1 MEPYQYIIAIVG
13 GFAAG
18 IVNTLAGN
26 GSAITLTI
34 LTEVLGLPPNIANG
48 SNRIGVLTQSWS
60 SSFAFHR
67 GGKLPLK
74 RSLKFIIP
82 SVVGALFGV
91 WVAVSVSN
99 EGFKEIFRYLM
110 IALLFV
116 ILIKPKRWLRESDI
130 EAKHSLV
137 WVIPVYLALGFYGGF
152 IQMGMGIFFLASMV
166 LLAKFDLVEGNAV
179 KVFVVA
185 CYTIFV
191 LAIFQYNGLVDWK
204 AGGLIAIGQMI
215 GAYFTAKYAAA
226 YPSLQVWVYRLLV
239 LVVVFAIVKLFDLH
253 VVVAHLFSY

>member
-34 LTEVLGLPPNIANG
+34 LTEVLGLPPNMANG
-48 SNRIGVLTQSWS
+48 SNRIGVMTQSWS
-60 SSFAFHR
+60 SSFAFHK
-67 GGKLPLK
+67 GGKLPFK
-74 RSLKFIIP
+74 RSLKFVIP
-82 SVVGALFGV
+82 SVIGALFGV

-99 EGFKEIFRYLM
+99 EAFKEVFRYLM

-116 ILIKPKRWLRESDI
+116 ILIKPKRWLRETDA

-152 IQMGMGIFFLASMV
+152 IQMGMGIFFLATMV
-166 LLAKFDLVEGNAV
+166 LLAKFDLVEGNAI

-191 LAIFQYNGLVDWK
+191 LAIFQYKGLVDWK
-204 AGGLIAIGQMI
+204 AGGLIAIGQMT
-215 GAYFTAKYAAA
+215 GAYFTAKYASS
-226 YPSLQVWVYRLLV
+226 YPQINIWVYRLLV
-239 LVVVFAIVKLFDLH
+239 VVVIFAIVKLFDLH
-253 VVVAHLFSY
+253 ELVFSFFS